1 MVFGVYFVFCC
12 VLCLWFVFVLK
23 EELGIGFRVV
33 FGLVLGLWLVLV
45 LGLGLGLGLELGL
58 RLGLGLGLSRYLD
71 SLTNGD
77 TDQLFNPNILSLM
90 T

>member
-1 MVFGVYFVFCC
+1 MDRAYSVPP
-12 VLCLWFVFVLK
+12 
-23 EELGIGFRVV
+23 
-33 FGLVLGLWLVLV
+33 LV
-45 LGLGLGLGLELGL
+45 
-58 RLGLGLGLSRYLD
+58 LGLGLGLSRYLD